1 MGEKKKILFVL
12 FITVFT
18 LVTIGWINTMNI
30 QSYNSIM
37 VEDEAEGKPE
47 GTGYTFDDF
56 GKGLNLPVESE
67 EEPSKKQSSAEQSN
81 AEQKMTSMWRRRA
94 FNRRY
99 DLDCCETAMDDKPYT
114 YIPPI
119 INRAENKRLENKGI
133 IAKVQN
139 KITLEDKLTLLKLV
153 KNLSFKDIGEI
164 KNALMNGATNSEA
177 TELWEMLRD
186 RLSNE
191 DYTKLEKIIAKYE

>member
-12 FITVFT
+12 FITMFT
-18 LVTIGWINTMNI
+18 LISIGWVNTLNI

-37 VEDEAEGKPE
+37 VEDETEGKPE

-67 EEPSKKQSSAEQSN
+67 EEPSIKQSTVEQR
-81 AEQKMTSMWRRRA
+81 MTSMWRRRA

-99 DLDCCETAMDDKPYT
+99 DLDCCETAIDDKAYT

-119 INRAENKRLENKGI
+119 INMAENKRLENKKI
-133 IAKVQN
+133 AAKVQN

-164 KNALMNGATNSEA
+164 KDAIMNGATNSEA